1 MKEEGEE
8 GGLTNVWRCIERRR
22 RRRRKEEGAARLSF
36 PLYAQ
41 KKTFSGRDKEK
52 GKEEEGGSRSFKKRG
67 KIFEL
72 FSLYQ

>member
-22 RRRRKEEGAARLSF
+22 RRRKEEGAALLSF

-41 KKTFSGRDKEK
+41 KKTFSGRDKKK
-52 GKEEEGGSRSFKKRG
+52 GKEEEGDSV
-67 KIFEL
+67 
-72 FSLYQ
+72 Q